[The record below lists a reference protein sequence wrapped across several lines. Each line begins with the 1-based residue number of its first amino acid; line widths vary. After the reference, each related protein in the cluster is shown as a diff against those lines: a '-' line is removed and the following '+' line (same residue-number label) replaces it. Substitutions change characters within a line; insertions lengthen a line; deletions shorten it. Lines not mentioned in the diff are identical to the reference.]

1 MLRKESYKKGIIKST
16 ALNIIAKCI
25 AFINTLIIAYYFGT
39 NIDTDLYFYIFSFI
53 TLIAGLINGMDVAV
67 IIPEGMHLKETKGM
81 GVVMHFYNFFGY
93 VYLMFGTLLFFALFF
108 FSVPIYNTISAYK
121 LNVLHEHRNLLLLS
135 SGLPLLIIL
144 SNYLTTVLTTLKYFT
159 APLIVNGIAQ
169 LCAFLALVLFH
180 KQIGINSV
188 LAGLLAGYIINIF
201 LLLFF
206 MKMELKWH
214 FKFIVH
220 KLSRRI
226 KQNLLSVQLGNLTS
240 FAYNYGIIVL
250 LSSLATGIYSAY
262 NYSMQIIN
270 IPIIFIVTQT
280 AAVSGIKFNELAAK
294 NQYSQLNK
302 IFQESLGILL
312 FFVVPVCFLTYLYAD
327 VIVRLLFLRSKITAE
342 AAATVVLFIKYLT
355 FLLPCISINT
365 FLSRLLMSIKKV
377 NQSFYFQVGFNVVM
391 LIAIFICTKFFY
403 LHGFMWS
410 MLIVYYLYSTVICIF
425 LMKWLM
431 PYIEYRKFLWLF
443 VQIILLNLPL
453 CIIFLL
459 FFKHL
464 VLIIPVVYAISLL
477 LINRATSIIPHLNLN
492 IFKLSKL

>member
-1 MLRKESYKKGIIKST
+1 V
-16 ALNIIAKCI
+16 
-25 AFINTLIIAYYFGT
+25 
-39 NIDTDLYFYIFSFI
+39 
-53 TLIAGLINGMDVAV
+53 AGLINGMDVAV

-81 GVVMHFYNFFGY
+81 GEVMHFYNFFGY
-93 VYLMFGTLLFFALFF
+93 LYLGFGLFLFVALFF
-108 FSVPIYNTISAYK
+108 FSVPIYSTISSYK
-121 LNVLHEHRNLLLLS
+121 PGVLHGHRNLLLLS
-135 SGLPLLIIL
+135 SGLPILIIL

-169 LCAFLALVLFH
+169 LCALIALILFH
-180 KQIGINSV
+180 NQVGISSV

-206 MKMELKWH
+206 MRMELKWN
-214 FKFIVH
+214 FNYLAH
-220 KLSRRI
+220 KLSKRI

-294 NQYSQLNK
+294 NQYKQLNK

-327 VIVRLLFLRSKITAE
+327 VIVRILFLRSKITSE

-377 NQSFYFQVGFNVVM
+377 NQSFYFQVGFNIVM
-391 LIAIFICTKFFY
+391 LVAIFVFTKLFY
-403 LHGFMWS
+403 LKGFMWS
-410 MLIVYYLYSTVICIF
+410 MLTVYYLYSTVVCIF

-443 VQIILLNLPL
+443 LQIILLNLPL

-464 VLIIPVVYAISLL
+464 VFIIPVVYAISLL
-477 LINRATSIIPHLNLN
+477 LINKATSIIPHLNLN

>member
-1 MLRKESYKKGIIKST
+1 
-16 ALNIIAKCI
+16 
-25 AFINTLIIAYYFGT
+25 
-39 NIDTDLYFYIFSFI
+39 
-53 TLIAGLINGMDVAV
+53 
-67 IIPEGMHLKETKGM
+67 
-81 GVVMHFYNFFGY
+81 
-93 VYLMFGTLLFFALFF
+93 
-108 FSVPIYNTISAYK
+108 
-121 LNVLHEHRNLLLLS
+121 
-135 SGLPLLIIL
+135 
-144 SNYLTTVLTTLKYFT
+144 
-159 APLIVNGIAQ
+159 
-169 LCAFLALVLFH
+169 
-180 KQIGINSV
+180 
-188 LAGLLAGYIINIF
+188 
-201 LLLFF
+201 
-206 MKMELKWH
+206 
-214 FKFIVH
+214 
-220 KLSRRI
+220 
-226 KQNLLSVQLGNLTS
+226 
-240 FAYNYGIIVL
+240 
-250 LSSLATGIYSAY
+250 
-262 NYSMQIIN
+262 MQIIN

-327 VIVRLLFLRSKITAE
+327 LIVRLLFLRSKITAE